1 MRIIASV
8 GQKGGI
14 GKSTAVMN
22 VAAVLARDN
31 RVLVVD
37 VDPQQ
42 STTWWAGNAEDT
54 LPFDFT
60 ADVDPNNLAKLRS
73 LDYDVVIV
81 DTPGSLQDTAIL
93 QVVLDN
99 ADFAIVPLTPDDL
112 SVKPLVRTINEHIKP
127 RAVPYRVLLSKIDQR
142 NAGELED
149 WQALVDQLGLPR
161 FRQAI
166 RQYKAHK
173 DAPSRGEVVT
183 NYTATRANRNAI
195 HDFDQVALELVS
207 IWSRESSEEKKS
219 EEK

>member
-31 RVLVVD
+31 RVLVID

-60 ADVDPNNLAKLRS
+60 ADVDPNNLAKLRL

-127 RAVPYRVLLSKIDQR
+127 RGVPYRVLLSKIDQR

-149 WQALVDQLGLPR
+149 WQALVDELGLPR

-183 NYTATRANRNAI
+183 TYTATRANRNAI
-195 HDFDQVALELVS
+195 QDFDQVALELVS
-207 IWSRESSEEKKS
+207 IWSREASEEKKS

>member
-31 RVLVVD
+31 RVLVID

-73 LDYDVVIV
+73 LDYDIVIV

-99 ADFAIVPLTPDDL
+99 ADFAIVPLTP
-112 SVKPLVRTINEHIKP
+112 EHIKP
-127 RAVPYRVLLSKIDQR
+127 RGVPYRVLLSKIDQR

-149 WQALVDQLGLPR
+149 WQALVDELGLPR

-183 NYTATRANRNAI
+183 TYTATRANRNAI
-195 HDFDQVALELVS
+195 EDFDQVALELVS
-207 IWSRESSEEKKS
+207 IWSREANEEKKS